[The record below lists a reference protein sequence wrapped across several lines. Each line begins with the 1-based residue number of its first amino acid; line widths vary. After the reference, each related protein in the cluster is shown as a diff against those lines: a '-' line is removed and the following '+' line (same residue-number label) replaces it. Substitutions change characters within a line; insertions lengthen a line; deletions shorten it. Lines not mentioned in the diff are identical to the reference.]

1 LISVGHAEPLADFE
15 PQNSAVFHCIFL
27 GGQRHLIAC
36 TVGAALV
43 GIVTFG
49 SLVGSMLPF
58 ILKRI
63 GFDPASASAPFVAT
77 LVDDQGDNL
86 GSPCAEH
93 TILRDYQNVERAIFV
108 RISQVGHELALAN
121 EVVSAQSHEIFPV

>member
-1 LISVGHAEPLADFE
+1 LANILGLIGFVRITLWQKLG
-15 PQNSAVFHCIFL
+15 IFDYGEHWVL
-27 GGQRHLIAC
+27 VAC

-49 SLVGSMLPF
+49 SLAGSMLPF

-77 LVDDQGDNL
+77 LVGVSGL
-86 GSPCAEH
+86 VIYFSIALVF
-93 TILRDYQNVERAIFV
+93 LR
-108 RISQVGHELALAN
+108 GTLL
-121 EVVSAQSHEIFPV
+121 